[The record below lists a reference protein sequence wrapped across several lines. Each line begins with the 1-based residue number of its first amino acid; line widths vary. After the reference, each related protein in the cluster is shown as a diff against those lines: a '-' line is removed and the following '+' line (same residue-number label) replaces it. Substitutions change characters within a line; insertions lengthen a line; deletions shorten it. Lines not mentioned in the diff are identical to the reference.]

1 MASEQIQQEFLYTK
15 YADKKSALKANKAWY
30 RASFLSFKQEYKNNI
45 KNVETA
51 EQKLHM
57 FDRYQAKLDALIEQY
72 KLNKHNIKM
81 YFSDVKI
88 KLANAAKIHKTNVA
102 EAIQTSYWVKFKNIF
117 TNKQVIAGI
126 LFTVFILAIYH
137 VCSIITI
144 PGISVPKDFKTSDDF
159 TSLLNL
165 MAGGGLTRMS
175 IFAVGVGP
183 YITSQIIVQLLS
195 SDLIP
200 PLSRMA
206 KQGERGKRKLEIINR
221 TITLPFCLV
230 QAYAVIALIL
240 NLNNSISSTDKFSIF
255 GHTNLSELSAGE
267 IVAMM
272 TILTGGS
279 YIAIF
284 FGDMITKRGVGNG
297 ITLIILAGILA
308 NFVSNFQVVLQSI
321 ASKVSPTITGYV
333 LIVALLFVIYIIFY
347 FLILLVVTFINGCIR
362 KIPIQQTGQG
372 LTTKTE
378 NLPFLPIKLNSAGVI
393 PVIFASSIMSIP
405 TTIAQFLQ
413 EGAGKWVIQDYFT
426 LGSWTGIFIYF
437 VLIVLFTFF
446 YSYVQINPPQMAE
459 NFEKSGKFI
468 PGVKSGDD
476 TSIHISRVLSRVN
489 WIGGFFLAIIA
500 TLPYIVSKLTGIPSG
515 IAVGGTGIIII
526 VSATIEI
533 WNSIKSAATTTGYEK
548 TRNKIQANYF
558 DDDLNT
564 NDKVEELW

>member
-1 MASEQIQQEFLYTK
+1 MNIDQKPQDFNFSKYTNIK
-15 YADKKSALKANKAWY
+15 TAKKANKDWY
-30 RASFLSFKQEYKNNI
+30 KKSFAYYKYEYKQHLS
-45 KNVETA
+45 KVETT
-51 EQKLHM
+51 EQKLHV
-57 FDRYQAKLDALIEQY
+57 FDRYQAHLNALKEQY
-72 KLNKHNIKM
+72 KLNKTNIKM
-81 YFSDVKI
+81 HFSDVKV
-88 KLANAAKIHKTNVA
+88 KLAAAAKHPKNNQLDSSTY
-102 EAIQTSYWVKFKNIF
+102 SSWMKFKMIF

-126 LFTVFILAIYH
+126 MFTVFILVIYH
-137 VCSIITI
+137 ICSIITI
-144 PGISVPKDFKTSDDF
+144 PGISVPDNYSTTDDF

-200 PLSRMA
+200 PLSRLT
-206 KQGERGKRKLEIINR
+206 KQGERGKRKLEILNR
-221 TITLPFCLV
+221 VLTLPFCLV
-230 QAYAVIALIL
+230 QSYAVIALIL
-240 NLNNSISSTDKFSIF
+240 NLNSSGSSDTFSIF
-255 GHTNLSELSAGE
+255 GCTSISDLSAGQ
-267 IVAMM
+267 IIAMM

-297 ITLIILAGILA
+297 ITVIILAGILS
-308 NFVSNFQVVLQSI
+308 NFVSNFQVVFESI
-321 ASKVSPTITGYV
+321 GSKVSPTITGFM
-333 LIVALLFVIYIIFY
+333 LIVVLLFVIYVIFY
-347 FLILLVVTFINGCIR
+347 FLILLVVTFINSCTR

-413 EGAGKWVIQDYFT
+413 EGTGKWIIQDYFT
-426 LGSWTGIFIYF
+426 LSSWTGMSIYF

-476 TSIHISRVLSRVN
+476 TNVHISRVLSRVN
-489 WIGGFFLAIIA
+489 WLGAFFLAIIA
-500 TLPYIVSKLTGIPSG
+500 TLPYVVSKLTGIPSG

-548 TRNKIQANYF
+548 TRNKIQANYY
-558 DDDLNT
+558 DDDLKANE
-564 NDKVEELW
+564 KVEELW